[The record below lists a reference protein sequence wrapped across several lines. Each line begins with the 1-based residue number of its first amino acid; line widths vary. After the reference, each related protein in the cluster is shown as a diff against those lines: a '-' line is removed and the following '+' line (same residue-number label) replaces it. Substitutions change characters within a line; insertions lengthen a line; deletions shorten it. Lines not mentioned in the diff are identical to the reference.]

1 MESICLA
8 FPSAARVQH
17 RTDSAPIP
25 IVRFLLF
32 LPSRRTRPL
41 RFVPFTTLILRML
54 PPVAGTSAIMLRSD
68 VDSCQRKC
76 RVVPVILVALES
88 THVNMRSLA
97 VHFTS
102 AARTARPKSV
112 SILALAMEALTV
124 VRTIHRESVAAPL
137 HFVPNFLPLT
147 ADLFVFPARMVE
159 HHAQSCADAVP
170 CPLTM
175 ATVPCVVHPLVL
187 LLTRCV
193 TQA

>member
-1 MESICLA
+1 MESACLA

-17 RTDSAPIP
+17 RPDSAPIP
-25 IVRFLLF
+25 IVHFLLF

-41 RFVPFTTLILRML
+41 RFAPFTTPILRML

-76 RVVPVILVALES
+76 HVVPVIFVVLES

-124 VRTIHRESVAAPL
+124 VCTTHRV
-137 HFVPNFLPLT
+137 T
-147 ADLFVFPARMVE
+147 ADLCVSPAGMVK
-159 HHAQSCADAVP
+159 HHAQSCADAAP

-187 LLTRCV
+187 LLTRCM
-193 TQA
+193 THA